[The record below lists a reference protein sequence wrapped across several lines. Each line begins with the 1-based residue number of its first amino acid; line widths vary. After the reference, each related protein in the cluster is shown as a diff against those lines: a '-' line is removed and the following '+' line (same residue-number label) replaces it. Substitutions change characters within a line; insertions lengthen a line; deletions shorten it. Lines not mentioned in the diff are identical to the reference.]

1 MLIDTSQ
8 DYAYR
13 VNGIPLYY
21 TTSTSSS
28 GNIYCKEFYTIPPYS
43 PYATPSP
50 PCDLLMT
57 SKIVPSPRNLTPSPL
72 ITLTP
77 PLSPSN
83 SSNAS
88 TTGGDQSR
96 RRNSVIM
103 KVENCQITPNDGQQI
118 NIDHVCR
125 WENCYR

>member
-8 DYAYR
+8 DYACR

-21 TTSTSSS
+21 STSYVPTTNTYRKDFCPISS
-28 GNIYCKEFYTIPPYS
+28 YS

-50 PCDLLMT
+50 PCDILMT
-57 SKIVPSPRNLTPSPL
+57 SKVVPSPRNLSPPL

-77 PLSPSN
+77 PLSPFN

-88 TTGGDQSR
+88 PAGDDQSR
-96 RRNSVIM
+96 RRGSVIM
-103 KVENCQITPNDGQQI
+103 KVENCQITPANDSQI
-118 NIDHVCR
+118 SIDHVCR

>member
-8 DYAYR
+8 DYLCR

-21 TTSTSSS
+21 SQTNTFLKGFSPISQ
-28 GNIYCKEFYTIPPYS
+28 YS

-50 PCDLLMT
+50 PCDTSMT
-57 SKIVPSPRNLTPSPL
+57 SKIVPSPRNLSPSPL

-77 PLSPSN
+77 PLSPFN
-83 SSNAS
+83 SSNAT

-96 RRNSVIM
+96 RRSSVIM
-103 KVENCQITPNDGQQI
+103 KVENCQITPANENQQI
-118 NIDHVCR
+118 SIDHVCR

>member
-8 DYAYR
+8 DYIYR

-21 TTSTSSS
+21 NSSTQNTFLKGFSPVSR
-28 GNIYCKEFYTIPPYS
+28 YS

-50 PCDLLMT
+50 PCDTSMT
-57 SKIVPSPRNLTPSPL
+57 SKIIPSPRNLSPPPL

-77 PLSPSN
+77 PLSPFS
-83 SSNAS
+83 SSNAT

-96 RRNSVIM
+96 RRSSVIM
-103 KVENCQITPNDGQQI
+103 KVENCQITPANDNQQI
-118 NIDHVCR
+118 SIDHVCR